1 VWSAPSRRLPHLRGQ
16 RQRLHQAGPADP
28 AALTALAVLVE
39 REAVLHHALTTDSD
53 NPVPEH
59 AADADRARAPPN
71 PAPMP
76 RHIRDR
82 RLSARTA
89 APWIE
94 DLL

>member
-1 VWSAPSRRLPHLRGQ
+1 
-16 RQRLHQAGPADP
+16 
-28 AALTALAVLVE
+28 
-39 REAVLHHALTTDSD
+39 
-53 NPVPEH
+53 VPEH